1 MIGDSQSCLMNNS
14 NTKIIILAAG
24 RGSRLGVITDEIPKA
39 LVKIGASSCLEH
51 QLKIYQSI
59 GYTNINV
66 VTGFQAQKF
75 SRFKLINNIYNL
87 NWNKSNMLTSL
98 LTGLENSNTCTTLIS
113 YGDIMF
119 EVDAIELIENSIPD
133 ISILYDTNFL
143 EYWNLRN
150 SNPLSDLE
158 SFKIQS
164 DGLIY
169 DIGQKP
175 LDLSEIEGQYM
186 GILKITSKG
195 WTELLNYLDQEKIAI
210 INNLSMTEFL
220 SGFISKGGKVYGVP
234 FSGKWCEIDTY
245 SDLVIANKLF

>member
-1 MIGDSQSCLMNNS
+1 MNNS
-14 NTKIIILAAG
+14 NIKIIILAAG

-39 LVKIGASSCLEH
+39 LVKIGTSSCLEQ
-51 QLKIYQSI
+51 QLKIYYSI

-66 VTGFQAQKF
+66 VTGFQAHKF
-75 SRFKLINNIYNL
+75 SKFKLINSVYNS
-87 NWNKSNMLTSL
+87 NWNRSNMLTSL
-98 LTGLENSNTCTTLIS
+98 LIGLEKSNSRTTLIS

-119 EVDAIELIENSIPD
+119 ELDAIEAIENSISD

-158 SFKIQS
+158 SFKIHS

-186 GILKITSKG
+186 GILKITPNG
-195 WTELLNYLDQEKIAI
+195 WTELLNYLDQERITL

-220 SGFISKGGKVYGVP
+220 SGFISKGGKVYGIP
-234 FSGKWCEIDTY
+234 FSGKWCEIDNY
-245 SDLVIANKLF
+245 SDLVLANKLF